1 MTSQIA
7 ALVPYSVGDLL
18 RRLQAPFSALT
29 TRRTLTFELTKR
41 DILGR
46 YRGASFGLLWSLL
59 SPFLLLLIYSFA
71 FGFVFKSKWPLV
83 VGGDHSYTVILY
95 LGLIVHGFFAEC
107 LTRSPTLV
115 TSNANLVKRV
125 VFPLE
130 ILPWA
135 TVFSALFHV
144 GMNVMVFLVLRLSLE
159 HTLCWSML
167 WLPVVIA
174 PLVPLTL
181 GVCWLFAS
189 FGVYLRDISQITGVL
204 ATGMLFVSSVMIPVQ
219 ALPPSYQILFE
230 LNPLTFIIDQVRVVA
245 LAGHMP
251 DLAGLSL
258 YAIGGLV
265 LMYVG
270 YAWFMLTRRGFADV
284 L

>member
-1 MTSQIA
+1 MNSEIA
-7 ALVPYSVGDLL
+7 IIPLSFGGLMHRL
-18 RRLQAPFSALT
+18 RAPFLALT
-29 TRRTLTFELTKR
+29 ARRTLTFELTKR

-46 YRGASFGLLWSLL
+46 YRGASFGLFWSLL

-83 VGGDHSYTVILY
+83 VGGNHPYTVILY

-115 TSNANLVKRV
+115 TGNANLVKRV

-144 GMNVMVFLVLRLSLE
+144 GMNLLVFLVLRLSLE

-167 WLPVVIA
+167 WVPVVIM

-189 FGVYLRDISQITGVL
+189 FGVYLRDISQVTGVL

-219 ALPPSYQILFE
+219 ALPPSYRILFE
-230 LNPLTFIIDQVRVVA
+230 LNPLTFIIDQTRVVA

-251 DLAGLSL
+251 DLTGLSL
-258 YAIGGLV
+258 YMLGGIIV
-265 LMYVG
+265 MYAG
-270 YAWFMLTRRGFADV
+270 YTWFMLTRRGFADV